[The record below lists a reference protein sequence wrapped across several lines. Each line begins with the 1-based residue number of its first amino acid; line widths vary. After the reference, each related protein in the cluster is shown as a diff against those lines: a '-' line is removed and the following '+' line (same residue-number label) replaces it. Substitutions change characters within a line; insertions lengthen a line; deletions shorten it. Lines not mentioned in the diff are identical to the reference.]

1 MPDDIAKRI
10 LHDSEYDSERE
21 ESLRRFVSAAFE
33 ARTRVLT
40 FIVGLF
46 IVVFSAIAVWV
57 AILFFRTDE
66 VRYMILYST
75 VFTTCIV
82 TIAAVR
88 IFLWQLLH
96 RQRVLREIKRLELRI
111 VTMTKPSAATPKDD

>member
-1 MPDDIAKRI
+1 MPDDITKKI
-10 LHDSEYDSERE
+10 LHDLEYDSARE
-21 ESLRRFVSAAFE
+21 DSVRRFVASAFE
-33 ARTRVLT
+33 ARTRVLS

-46 IVVFSAIAVWV
+46 IVVFAALAVWV

-82 TIAAVR
+82 SLAATR
-88 IFLWQLLH
+88 IFMWQLLH

-111 VTMTKPSAATPKDD
+111 ITMAKPSAATPEG